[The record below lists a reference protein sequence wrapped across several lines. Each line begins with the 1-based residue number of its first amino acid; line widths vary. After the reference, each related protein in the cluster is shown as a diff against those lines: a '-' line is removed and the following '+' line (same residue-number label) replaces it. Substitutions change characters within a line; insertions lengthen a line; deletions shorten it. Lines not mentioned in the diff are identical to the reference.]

1 MEIII
6 KTINTGINTQI
17 QVDVIDSRSEFLPV
31 LEKIM
36 KAIEEFNTKENALA

>member
-17 QVDVIDSRSEFLPV
+17 RVDVIDSRSEFLPV
-31 LEKIM
+31 LEKIV
-36 KAIEEFNTKENALA
+36 KAMEEFNAKENVLA